1 MALMGTPHVHSIIC
15 GIVQE
20 RKKERNSRDIKIG
33 EMEKTRE
40 REREER
46 GKQSKGSEVK
56 KREKTFF
63 IYPAQKLALKYR
75 FGLEYRGADCLIYSI
90 SPTPYLSL
98 FLSPHL

>member
-40 REREER
+40 RERREE
-46 GKQSKGSEVK
+46 SKVK
-56 KREKTFF
+56 VVRLKRERKH
-63 IYPAQKLALKYR
+63 
-75 FGLEYRGADCLIYSI
+75 
-90 SPTPYLSL
+90 
-98 FLSPHL
+98 FLSIQHRS

>member
-1 MALMGTPHVHSIIC
+1 MG
-15 GIVQE
+15 
-20 RKKERNSRDIKIG
+20 RWKK
-33 EMEKTRE
+33 RE

-98 FLSPHL
+98 SLSPSLNAQLQTVFLRDDYFRIA

>member
-20 RKKERNSRDIKIG
+20 GKKERNSRDIKIG

-40 REREER
+40 RER